1 MKLYKIKKSKIDKNG
16 LYANC
21 NIKKGKKIIEYKG
34 KIISI
39 KKSETSSKFDNTK
52 AIYLFNINKKYDL
65 DGDYKFNT
73 ARLIN
78 HSCDPNCEVFGKG
91 LKIWVYAMK
100 NIKKGEELSYDY
112 GFSFDQDYKNYPCKC
127 DQKMRWVYFKGGI
140 KMEIKKEMENIKVSI
155 VMPNYNSSTFIDKTI
170 KSIVNQSFK
179 KWELIIVDDN
189 SDIKTLRV
197 LKKYKKKKKIK
208 VFFLK
213 KNKGDGYCR
222 LFGVNK
228 AKSKLIAFID
238 SDDIWNKNKLKL
250 QYHFML
256 KHGYHFT
263 YTSYTAFKE
272 GNPQYQKKVIPP
284 KKFNLNKF
292 TKNTSIAT
300 STMIISK
307 DKIKNIK
314 ISDSPNFEDYNFKC
328 QILKK
333 IDYAHC
339 LNKDLLLYRVR
350 DKSLSQSKIRNLKW
364 VWKINKK
371 FNKLSFLSNLISV
384 FFISINSIKKYGF
397 K

>member
-1 MKLYKIKKSKIDKNG
+1 
-16 LYANC
+16 
-21 NIKKGKKIIEYKG
+21 
-34 KIISI
+34 
-39 KKSETSSKFDNTK
+39 
-52 AIYLFNINKKYDL
+52 
-65 DGDYKFNT
+65 
-73 ARLIN
+73 
-78 HSCDPNCEVFGKG
+78 
-91 LKIWVYAMK
+91 
-100 NIKKGEELSYDY
+100 
-112 GFSFDQDYKNYPCKC
+112 
-127 DQKMRWVYFKGGI
+127 
-140 KMEIKKEMENIKVSI
+140 
-155 VMPNYNSSTFIDKTI
+155 MPNYNSSTFIDKTI

-197 LKKYKKKKKIK
+197 LEKYKKKKKIK
-208 VFFLK
+208 IFFLK

-263 YTSYTAFKE
+263 YTSYTTFKE

>member
-1 MKLYKIKKSKIDKNG
+1 
-16 LYANC
+16 
-21 NIKKGKKIIEYKG
+21 
-34 KIISI
+34 
-39 KKSETSSKFDNTK
+39 
-52 AIYLFNINKKYDL
+52 
-65 DGDYKFNT
+65 
-73 ARLIN
+73 
-78 HSCDPNCEVFGKG
+78 
-91 LKIWVYAMK
+91 
-100 NIKKGEELSYDY
+100 
-112 GFSFDQDYKNYPCKC
+112 
-127 DQKMRWVYFKGGI
+127 
-140 KMEIKKEMENIKVSI
+140 
-155 VMPNYNSSTFIDKTI
+155 MPNYNSSTFIDKTI

-208 VFFLK
+208 IFFLK

-256 KHGYHFT
+256 KHGHHFT

-307 DKIKNIK
+307 DKIRNIK
-314 ISDSPNFEDYNFKC
+314 ISNSPNFEDYNFKC

>member
-1 MKLYKIKKSKIDKNG
+1 
-16 LYANC
+16 
-21 NIKKGKKIIEYKG
+21 
-34 KIISI
+34 
-39 KKSETSSKFDNTK
+39 
-52 AIYLFNINKKYDL
+52 
-65 DGDYKFNT
+65 
-73 ARLIN
+73 
-78 HSCDPNCEVFGKG
+78 
-91 LKIWVYAMK
+91 
-100 NIKKGEELSYDY
+100 
-112 GFSFDQDYKNYPCKC
+112 
-127 DQKMRWVYFKGGI
+127 
-140 KMEIKKEMENIKVSI
+140 
-155 VMPNYNSSTFIDKTI
+155 MPNYNSSTFIDKTI

-197 LKKYKKKKKIK
+197 LEKYKKKKKIK
-208 VFFLK
+208 IFFLK